1 MVKIESMHSCDPFCP
16 ALLLNTLATA
26 GHSPDGAKVE
36 ITLAQNT
43 LLVITLVV
51 FTLEMNTLVANT
63 LEVTT
68 LVVSTV
74 VVVTLVLHCWG

>member
-1 MVKIESMHSCDPFCP
+1 MESMHSCDLFCP

-51 FTLEMNTLVANT
+51 FTLEVN
-63 LEVTT
+63 T

-74 VVVTLVLHCWG
+74 AVVTLVLHCWR